1 MASDPHGDKRGASSA
16 HLTQGTSPLPDSNSE
31 PVVLP
36 RSWIIAIIAAAAVAF
51 SLKLF
56 LALTTYGTNDVYR
69 YEEFVAACRF
79 FGALVYRNTWDFNH
93 PASMIHVLRVMGWL
107 SNASGLPLQFWLRLP
122 GICADAGSVWVLCK
136 LLGPR
141 LQERSMRWAL
151 LMFAVAPPF
160 LLVAGFHG
168 NTDTIMIFFLLLSV
182 YLNEKGTHTALAG
195 AFFGLSMCFKVVPV
209 ITVPV
214 MFFYLRNLKKQF
226 TFFSA
231 AGGAL
236 LIAWSPYI
244 FQDTRFILGQIFG
257 YRSYYGHWGLSYLA
271 VHLVHSLPEWTWLN
285 DIFRKVGAYVLLVG
299 IAGISYW
306 MNRLEPR
313 PRLYLQVGM
322 VFFLFLSFTNAFG
335 VQYLA
340 WLVPWVVGLGAF
352 PTAIYFTA
360 SGVFL
365 FLAYN
370 YWSQGIPWYLADSLR
385 IGDFQGHLDYFQIA
399 CWLSVL
405 VVLAFAWKQ
414 IYTAASERH
423 SPAFGRATRILHVS
437 AASALL
443 LFLVYP
449 AVGPARSDTRPIPWS
464 ARQHL
469 ALFVRS
475 VQFSDLSYQLYSMGR
490 YQEAIAAA
498 QQSVALNPASAVA
511 YTDIAASY
519 AALRLWDQS
528 IPYAQQAYR
537 LQPNSQLAKNNL
549 DWVLQENEK
558 AGGAPVPANSRTP
571 LYFLNLSLQDYQAG
585 HFNEC
590 IVDAKEA
597 LKLKPDMAEAYNN
610 MAACDSSLSK
620 WDDAIRAAGEAVRLK
635 PDFQTGEE

>member
-1 MASDPHGDKRGASSA
+1 
-16 HLTQGTSPLPDSNSE
+16 
-31 PVVLP
+31 
-36 RSWIIAIIAAAAVAF
+36 
-51 SLKLF
+51 
-56 LALTTYGTNDVYR
+56 
-69 YEEFVAACRF
+69 
-79 FGALVYRNTWDFNH
+79 
-93 PASMIHVLRVMGWL
+93 
-107 SNASGLPLQFWLRLP
+107 
-122 GICADAGSVWVLCK
+122 
-136 LLGPR
+136 
-141 LQERSMRWAL
+141 
-151 LMFAVAPPF
+151 
-160 LLVAGFHG
+160 
-168 NTDTIMIFFLLLSV
+168 
-182 YLNEKGTHTALAG
+182 
-195 AFFGLSMCFKVVPV
+195 
-209 ITVPV
+209 
-214 MFFYLRNLKKQF
+214 
-226 TFFSA
+226 
-231 AGGAL
+231 
-236 LIAWSPYI
+236 
-244 FQDTRFILGQIFG
+244 
-257 YRSYYGHWGLSYLA
+257 
-271 VHLVHSLPEWTWLN
+271 
-285 DIFRKVGAYVLLVG
+285 
-299 IAGISYW
+299 
-306 MNRLEPR
+306 
-313 PRLYLQVGM
+313 M

-370 YWSQGIPWYLADSLR
+370 YWSQGIPWDLADSLR

-405 VVLAFAWKQ
+405 VVLVFAWKQ
-414 IYTAASERH
+414 VCTAARERTLPP
-423 SPAFGRATRILHVS
+423 SACDRILQVA

-449 AVGPARSDTRPIPWS
+449 AVGQARSDTRPIPWS

-498 QQSVALNPASAVA
+498 QQSVALNPGSAVG

-528 IPYAQQAYR
+528 VQCAQQAYR

-549 DWVLQENEK
+549 DWVLQENQE
-558 AGGAPVPANSRTP
+558 AGGAPLPANSRTP

-597 LKLKPDMAEAYNN
+597 M
-610 MAACDSSLSK
+610 S
-620 WDDAIRAAGEAVRLK
+620 
-635 PDFQTGEE
+635 